1 MDLSKRELLLI
12 GLIVILLVVNIGL
25 ILKIESS
32 KKGDTTIETLDSL
45 FVEDEEYSRK
55 EIFVYVTGEVKE
67 NRVVC
72 LQDGA
77 RMVDAVD
84 AVGGALETADLDR
97 INLAKLLQD
106 GERIYVPAIGEIAD
120 NYTEM
125 AYNEE
130 DAVININTASASQL
144 ETLQGIGPVLA
155 QRIVDY
161 REKEGGFQKPEDIM
175 RVSGIGIKIFE
186 NLKDSIRVR

>member
-1 MDLSKRELLLI
+1 
-12 GLIVILLVVNIGL
+12 
-25 ILKIESS
+25 
-32 KKGDTTIETLDSL
+32 
-45 FVEDEEYSRK
+45 
-55 EIFVYVTGEVKE
+55 
-67 NRVVC
+67 
-72 LQDGA
+72 
-77 RMVDAVD
+77 
-84 AVGGALETADLDR
+84 VGGALETADLDR